1 MGCGCGLLN
10 PYEECAYLLKDFN
23 KLVLQRKEFI
33 NNKKIKEKKQ
43 TDKKALYYRVK
54 IYKNLEEIN
63 SKPMTRLETQKLKQ
77 LNDLFLVLLTEE
89 SNMKKKENNNIDD
102 NDINS
107 KEILIVNSNKIN
119 GKNKKFI
126 EIKDKT
132 HINLISE

>member
-107 KEILIVNSNKIN
+107 KEILIVNSNKKKK
-119 GKNKKFI
+119 KNKKFI

>member
-1 MGCGCGLLN
+1 MGCGCGILN

-23 KLVLQRKEFI
+23 KLVLQRKEFM

-43 TDKKALYYRVK
+43 TDKKALYYRVQ

-63 SKPMTRLETQKLKQ
+63 RKPMTRLETQKLKQ

-89 SNMKKKENNNIDD
+89 SNMKKNENNNIDD

-107 KEILIVNSNKIN
+107 KEILIVNSSKIN
-119 GKNKKFI
+119 GKNKKYI
-126 EIKDKT
+126 KIKDRT
-132 HINLISE
+132 CINLISE